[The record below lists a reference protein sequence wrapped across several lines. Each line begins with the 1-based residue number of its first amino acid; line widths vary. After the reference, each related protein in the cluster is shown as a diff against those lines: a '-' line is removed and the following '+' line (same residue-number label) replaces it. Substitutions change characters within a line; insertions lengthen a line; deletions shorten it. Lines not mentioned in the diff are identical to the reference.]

1 MKFIAPDGLVA
12 RPRTPDDTEF
22 LAALY
27 ASTRASELAPVPWP
41 DDAKRA
47 FLRSQFEAQARHY
60 DLHYADA
67 EFLVLERDGH
77 PMGEAASRRMGTA
90 LTPGSRPGESPP
102 TEKTLSVGSIGRLI
116 LAWGDRDLRVVDI
129 ALVPQ
134 CCGIGLG
141 TALLRAVMAQAV
153 GSVSIHVERF
163 NPALRLYQRL
173 GFVHEEDTG
182 VYYRMRWK
190 T

>member
-27 ASTRASELAPVPWP
+27 ASTRATELAPVPWP

-67 EFLVLERDGH
+67 EFLVLERDGRTI
-77 PMGEAASRRMGTA
+77 GDAGSRRVGTA
-90 LTPGSRPGESPP
+90 A
-102 TEKTLSVGSIGRLI
+102 SIGRLI